1 MAAQMQLERNVATAI
16 RFIRA
21 LETGAT
27 EDLAEYYA
35 QSVVQ
40 EEFPNRL
47 LPNGA
52 RRDFSALIEASKR
65 GRSAVANQRFEIV
78 GVCGMG
84 SQVAMELI
92 WSGSVTARLGSLH
105 EGAVMRARF
114 AIFLDFENG
123 KIIRQRNYDCFD
135 PF

>member
-1 MAAQMQLERNVATAI
+1 MHIENNVATAI

-21 LETGAT
+21 LEAGAT
-27 EDLAEYYA
+27 DELPEFYA
-35 QSVVQ
+35 PSVVQ

-52 RRDFSALIEASKR
+52 RRDLAALVEASRR

-92 WSGSVTARLGSLH
+92 WSGSVTSRLGSLP

-123 KIIRQRNYDCFD
+123 KIIKQRNYDCFD